1 VASVA
6 ELKAAID
13 VALQQIGDG
22 QTAVQAAVEK
32 LSEAQQTLA
41 GALEGSGHETVEA
54 AQASLTQ
61 ASQELEECLGATLV
75 AVEQAQLYVATL

>member
-1 VASVA
+1 MASVA

-22 QTAVQAAVEK
+22 QTAVQAAGEK
-32 LSEAQQTLA
+32 LAEAQQTLA

-61 ASQELEECLGATLV
+61 AAQELEDCLAATLT
-75 AVEQAQLYVATL
+75 AVEQAQLYVAAL

>member
-1 VASVA
+1 MASVA

-22 QTAVQAAVEK
+22 QSAVQAAGEK
-32 LSEAQQTLA
+32 LAEAQQTLA

-61 ASQELEECLGATLV
+61 ASQELEECLAATLV
-75 AVEQAQLYVATL
+75 AVEQAQLYVAAL